1 VALTIEDG
9 SIVEDADSY
18 ATVDELRAFAAKR
31 GKVVPVGDEAC
42 ETLLIRA
49 MDWLEAQEP
58 RFRGCRAYVDQ
69 PLSWPR
75 TGAERPDGRSYYPIN
90 EIPSGLK
97 QAQMALAI
105 EVQKVEAQP
114 TRAPN
119 AVGAVTGRKV
129 GSLEVTYAE
138 PWSQLTQPVFGVVEG
153 FLVNLMRGGNGT
165 VRVVRA

>member
-1 VALTIEDG
+1 MGLNIEDG

-31 GKVVPVGDEAC
+31 GKVVPAGDEAC

-49 MDWLEAQEP
+49 MDWLEAQEQ
-58 RFRGCRAYVDQ
+58 RFRGSRVYVDQ

-75 TGAERPDGRSYYPIN
+75 TGVCRPNGNGDYPLN
-90 EIPSGLK
+90 EIPLALK

-114 TRAPN
+114 TRTPDTAG
-119 AVGAVTGRKV
+119 VVTSEKV
-129 GSLEVTYAE
+129 GSLAVTYAE
-138 PWSQLTQPVFGVVEG
+138 PSSSLTQPVFAGVEG
-153 FLVNLMRGGNGT
+153 FLINLMRGGTGT